1 MLWRSIRHH
10 PIDMKIEG
18 ITETPIAVTRADLLG
33 TGSTL
38 LNLLFSGNPFGGFL
52 RGKYFFFVG
61 DSASGKT
68 FLSMTCAAESTINPD
83 FQNYRIIYDN
93 GEDGMLM
100 NLEQLFSEATAD
112 KVEPPA
118 TANGEPVFSDTVESF
133 YYHLDDALLAAGW
146 NNKTKKLTGNPD
158 ARPFVYI
165 LDSENNLDSEAA
177 EKKFYQ
183 HKAAARKD
191 KEEGDKDPAGSFGDG
206 KAKKHSENMR
216 HAMKGLRKTGSIL
229 IVLSQTRDNISGYGE
244 RKTRAGGRALRF
256 YATVECWFSPVEQI
270 KKNVQG
276 KERKVGVRV
285 KGETKKNRITG
296 KLGEVE
302 IDIFPSFGID
312 DIGTC
317 VDYLVG
323 EEFWPMTGQK
333 IDAKGLDVAATR
345 EKLIR
350 VIERTGFE
358 DKIRELCGQCWA
370 EIDAASSL
378 KRKNRYQTG
387 APEVE

>member
-1 MLWRSIRHH
+1 
-10 PIDMKIEG
+10 MKIEG

-83 FQNYRIIYDN
+83 FQNYRVIYDN
-93 GEDGMLM
+93 VEDGMLM
-100 NLEQLFSEATAD
+100 NLDSLFSEATAD

-118 TANGEPVFSDTVESF
+118 TANGAPVFSETGEQF
-133 YYHLDDALLAAGW
+133 YYHLDDALLRAGW
-146 NNKTKKLTGNPD
+146 DNKNKKMVEVKD
-158 ARPFVYI
+158 ARPFIYI
-165 LDSENNLDSEAA
+165 LDSENGLDTDAA
-177 EKKFYQ
+177 DKKFYE
-183 HKAAARKD
+183 HKAAARKEKKAGD
-191 KEEGDKDPAGSFGDG
+191 KEAAGSYGDG
-206 KAKKHSENMR
+206 KAKMHSQDLR
-216 HAMKGLRKTGSIL
+216 RAMKGLRKTGSIL

-256 YATVECWFSPVEQI
+256 YATVECWFTPVEQI

-317 VDYLVG
+317 VDYLV
-323 EEFWPMTGQK
+323 EEGFWPASSAGRPGLK
-333 IDAKGLDVAATR
+333 ARIDARALGQVGTR
-345 EKLIR
+345 DKLIR
-350 VIERTGFE
+350 FIERHGLE
-358 DKIRELCGQCWA
+358 DKVRELCGQCWA
-370 EIDAASSL
+370 EIDAASAL
-378 KRKNRYQTG
+378 KRKNRYQR
-387 APEVE
+387 EVGDVESD

>member
-1 MLWRSIRHH
+1 ME
-10 PIDMKIEG
+10 IEG
-18 ITETPIAVTRADLLG
+18 LTETPIAVTRADLLG

-38 LNLLFSGNPFGGFL
+38 MNLLFTGDPFGGFL
-52 RGKYFFFVG
+52 RGKYFFIVG

-68 FLSMTCAAESTINPD
+68 FLSMTCAAESTINPNFKD
-83 FQNYRIIYDN
+83 YRIIYDN

-118 TANGEPVFSDTVESF
+118 TADGAPVFSDTVESF
-133 YYHLDDALLAAGW
+133 YYHLDDALLRAGW
-146 NNKTKKLTGNPD
+146 DNRRKKMTGAAD
-158 ARPFVYI
+158 ARPFIYI

-183 HKAAARKD
+183 HKTAARKE

-216 HAMKGLRKTGSIL
+216 HALKGLRKTGSIL

-256 YATVECWFSPVEQI
+256 YATVEAWSSVVEQI
-270 KKNVQG
+270 KKNLHG
-276 KERKVGVRV
+276 KDRKVGVRV
-285 KGETKKNRITG
+285 KIETKKNRITG
-296 KLGEVE
+296 KLGDVE

-317 VDYLVG
+317 VDYLV
-323 EEFWPMTGQK
+323 EEGFWSQSGQK
-333 IDAKGLDVAATR
+333 IDAKGIDVVGTR
-345 EKLIR
+345 DKIIR
-350 VIERTGFE
+350 AIERRGLE
-358 DKIRELCGQCWA
+358 DKVRGLCGQCWA
-370 EIDAASSL
+370 EIDQACAL
-378 KRKNRYQTG
+378 KRKNRYQKMG
-387 APEVE
+387 VADDRLE